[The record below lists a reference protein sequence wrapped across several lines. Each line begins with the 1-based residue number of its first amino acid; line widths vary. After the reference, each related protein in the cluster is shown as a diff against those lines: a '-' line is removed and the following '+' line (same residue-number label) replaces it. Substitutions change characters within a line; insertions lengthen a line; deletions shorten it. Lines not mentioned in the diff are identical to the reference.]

1 MKGSRVHGVDWIDG
15 YSLKVSAPI
24 LEDSL
29 LHLVNLSIRMSRFSA
44 CWKPQLIQPFH
55 KKKAKDSVENYR
67 PVSHLVQVGMIV
79 EYAAQFQILEHFVRN
94 DLFHH
99 NHHGSLAHH
108 STATAVI
115 QLFDYWLDAAEHQE
129 LSAVC
134 LLDQSAAYDLLCHR
148 TLSEKLAL
156 YNFDEAAIAW
166 ILSYLGGRTQLV
178 KVESKCS
185 DPLDCDDNG
194 APQGSVLG
202 GLLHLINSN
211 DFPDCH
217 DEGEAVVYVDDDSD
231 SVHHADPA
239 ALRELIQ
246 QEAKNSADWL
256 TDNRLCVAGD
266 KSKLMVIGTRKL
278 RTQKLHEE
286 MQIEVDGKEIT
297 ESESEKLL
305 GVVINNELTWSNHLY
320 GDEENEGLVPQL
332 SKRLGILKKLSTRM
346 SKKRLRLF
354 ASGIFYSKLNY
365 CLPVFGNVFGLD
377 KYKEENNRYTSYTM
391 ADNNSLQVLQN
402 KLNRLLTGSPYNT
415 PTIELLQQTNSLS
428 IQQMIAFQTIVM
440 TFKILKS
447 KKPSY
452 LSNKIQENSR
462 SGGRL
467 NQPNL
472 SLSISKEGFIFR
484 GITLMNMLDDSIR
497 SENKV
502 ETFKARLWEWVK
514 SNIAAKPKSKF
525 PDIRERR
532 IRPAPPIAAEPA
544 PTANL
549 ITRYFQPVTR

>member
-1 MKGSRVHGVDWIDG
+1 MKMQVVNIR
-15 YSLKVSAPI
+15 L
-24 LEDSL
+24 
-29 LHLVNLSIRMSRFSA
+29 LVNMIYNLEKSLQTE
-44 CWKPQLIQPFH
+44 C
-55 KKKAKDSVENYR
+55 
-67 PVSHLVQVGMIV
+67 LVRYYIY
-79 EYAAQFQILEHFVRN
+79 E
-94 DLFHH
+94 
-99 NHHGSLAHH
+99 
-108 STATAVI
+108 
-115 QLFDYWLDAAEHQE
+115 
-129 LSAVC
+129 
-134 LLDQSAAYDLLCHR
+134 
-148 TLSEKLAL
+148 
-156 YNFDEAAIAW
+156 
-166 ILSYLGGRTQLV
+166 
-178 KVESKCS
+178 
-185 DPLDCDDNG
+185 
-194 APQGSVLG
+194 
-202 GLLHLINSN
+202 
-211 DFPDCH
+211 
-217 DEGEAVVYVDDDSD
+217 EGEAVVYVDDDSD

-402 KLNRLLTGSPYNT
+402 KLNRLLTGSQYNT

-428 IQQMIAFQTIVM
+428 IQRMIAFQTIVM

-452 LSNKIQENSR
+452 LSKKIQEN
-462 SGGRL
+462 
-467 NQPNL
+467 
-472 SLSISKEGFIFR
+472 
-484 GITLMNMLDDSIR
+484 
-497 SENKV
+497 
-502 ETFKARLWEWVK
+502 
-514 SNIAAKPKSKF
+514 
-525 PDIRERR
+525 
-532 IRPAPPIAAEPA
+532 
-544 PTANL
+544 
-549 ITRYFQPVTR
+549 